1 MGEIEKAMNDYNAL
15 LILNPHHQEALYCRA
30 MLHLQHKNYL
40 LAEQDF
46 DKILE
51 VNEKSVKG
59 RLGHAIL
66 EKLRGNYDESE
77 RIFNY
82 LISEMPREWI
92 LYEGR
97 ADLYFMMGKNARA
110 MADINRVFVEST
122 PTAALYV
129 LRGKVKL
136 AQYEKASAALDFKK
150 AEDMGYDKTT
160 IDELMK
166 MAR

>member
-1 MGEIEKAMNDYNAL
+1 
-15 LILNPHHQEALYCRA
+15 

-97 ADLYFMMGKNARA
+97 ADLYFMMGKTPGLWP
-110 MADINRVFVEST
+110 ISIVFSWK
-122 PTAALYV
+122 V
-129 LRGKVKL
+129 LRQPLYMYCEAK
-136 AQYEKASAALDFKK
+136 
-150 AEDMGYDKTT
+150 
-160 IDELMK
+160 
-166 MAR
+166 

>member
-1 MGEIEKAMNDYNAL
+1 
-15 LILNPHHQEALYCRA
+15 
-30 MLHLQHKNYL
+30 
-40 LAEQDF
+40 
-46 DKILE
+46 
-51 VNEKSVKG
+51 
-59 RLGHAIL
+59 
-66 EKLRGNYDESE
+66 
-77 RIFNY
+77 
-82 LISEMPREWI
+82 MPREWI

-110 MADINRVFVEST
+110 MADINRIFVEST

-129 LRGKVKL
+129 FAENDKTRPGD
-136 AQYEKASAALDFKK
+136 EGTAALDFKK

>member
-1 MGEIEKAMNDYNAL
+1 MTSESKKEK
-15 LILNPHHQEALYCRA
+15 LN
-30 MLHLQHKNYL
+30 KNEL
-40 LAEQDF
+40 LA
-46 DKILE
+46 
-51 VNEKSVKG
+51 
-59 RLGHAIL
+59 
-66 EKLRGNYDESE
+66 NYQ
-77 RIFNY
+77 Y
-82 LISEMPREWI
+82 LMDTIW
-92 LYEGR
+92 
-97 ADLYFMMGKNARA
+97 A
-110 MADINRVFVEST
+110 MADINRIFVEST